1 MRKKKEEPTLWVEE
15 KEVVVVQEKPKKK
28 RSGSYAR
35 NKGNSYELKIIKEL
49 TNLGYDGL
57 KSSRSESKS
66 LDNDKIDIAQD
77 RDVQNELPFWVQCKC
92 TKTTPNFEQIIK
104 DCPRKQ
110 KPMAIFWNKQINKE
124 VNMATAGEYVV
135 ISKQYFYSLI
145 DQINN

>member
-1 MRKKKEEPTLWVEE
+1 MVKKKEELTEWVEE
-15 KEVVVVQEKPKKK
+15 VEKPKKK
-28 RSGSYAR
+28 RSGSYSKK
-35 NKGNSYELKIIKEL
+35 KGNAYELKIIKEL
-49 TNLGYDGL
+49 ISIGYDGL
-57 KSSRSESKS
+57 KSSRSESKA

-77 RDVQNELPFWVQCKC
+77 RDAKNEMPFWVQCKC

-135 ISKQYFYSLI
+135 ISKNYFYELLS
-145 DQINN
+145 QINGENKDK

>member
-1 MRKKKEEPTLWVEE
+1 MGKNLNAKETQSLLFNEE
-15 KEVVVVQEKPKKK
+15 DSKLDLIPSKPKKK
-28 RSGSYAR
+28 RSPNYSR
-35 NKGNSYELKIIKEL
+35 LKGANYELKIIKEL

-77 RDVQNELPFWVQCKC
+77 RDAKNELPFWVQCKI

-110 KPMAIFWNKQINKE
+110 KPMAIF
-124 VNMATAGEYVV
+124 
-135 ISKQYFYSLI
+135 
-145 DQINN
+145 

>member
-1 MRKKKEEPTLWVEE
+1 
-15 KEVVVVQEKPKKK
+15 
-28 RSGSYAR
+28 
-35 NKGNSYELKIIKEL
+35 L

-77 RDVQNELPFWVQCKC
+77 RDAKKELEFWVQCKC

-110 KPMAIFWNKQINKE
+110 KPMAIF
-124 VNMATAGEYVV
+124 
-135 ISKQYFYSLI
+135 
-145 DQINN
+145 